1 MTDIK
6 RALLL
11 EDNDLDAA
19 ITQKLLENGCQFQ
32 FDVVRCVCLSEA
44 VEQLSHSD
52 FHVALID
59 LTVPDS
65 EGLDTVRE
73 ALRAGPNTAIIVLTG
88 ASETE
93 LAIEALELGAQDFL
107 PKSAISEQVLDR
119 VIQYSLRRKLKENAL
134 AEKAYIDHLTGLGNR
149 ALLVEQ
155 WDRCVARS
163 ARAMRKTGVL
173 LIDINKFKQ
182 VNDVYGHHAGDLLLC
197 DVAERMKTFVRKNDL
212 VIRLGG
218 DEFVIILENVR
229 SIEEV
234 NQMRDRLMTEFN
246 GEIRTDEDRITY
258 SLSVGST
265 VSAPKD
271 HEELT
276 AALHRAD
283 LEMYAFKTG
292 EAKVEGAT
300 ANPELPRRAAK

>member
-1 MTDIK
+1 MTEIK

-11 EDNDLDAA
+11 EDNELDAA
-19 ITQKLLENGCQFQ
+19 ITQRLLEGGRQFQ
-32 FDVVRCVCLSEA
+32 FDVVHCVCLAEA
-44 VEQLSHSD
+44 IEQLSHND
-52 FHVALID
+52 FDVALID

-65 EGLDTVRE
+65 EGLDTVRD

-107 PKSAISEQVLDR
+107 PKSAISEHVLDR
-119 VIQYSLRRKLKENAL
+119 VIQYSIRRKLKENAL
-134 AEKAYIDHLTGLGNR
+134 AEKAYIDNLTGLGNR

-212 VIRLGG
+212 IIRLGG

-229 SIEEV
+229 SIDEV
-234 NQMRDRLMTEFN
+234 NLLRDRLMTEFN
-246 GEIRTDEDRITY
+246 GEIRMDEDKIAY

-283 LEMYAFKTG
+283 LDMYAFKSG
-292 EAKVEGAT
+292 DAKIEKAAEET
-300 ANPELPRRAAK
+300 APPRRAAK